1 MKTNFPAMFYLK
13 TYTRQMFFNFI
24 SARSHVETR
33 LLINLQIT
41 MGGLLKRGLLTSGR
55 LVTWYAPRITNKHWI
70 NTQMLL
76 YLNSIINLSWKK
88 SLIKMSCRQ
97 HVVDTSCQ
105 AITRS
110 LISYLILS
118 NNKQRRKFL
127 LK

>member
-55 LVTWYAPRITNKHWI
+55 LVT
-70 NTQMLL
+70 
-76 YLNSIINLSWKK
+76 
-88 SLIKMSCRQ
+88 
-97 HVVDTSCQ
+97 
-105 AITRS
+105 
-110 LISYLILS
+110 
-118 NNKQRRKFL
+118 
-127 LK
+127 